1 MCRSL
6 HDPLNFVRIVLC
18 YGGFSCFTRLMDH
31 LGALRARIAHL
42 AATGNGPVC
51 IEGMT
56 ILSTEHPT
64 EPLGSINEPVF
75 ALVAQGAKRVVV
87 GEHVFDFRA
96 GKYLSVTVDLPVTS
110 QITQATRTE
119 PYLVFGLPLEPALI
133 TALLMEAG
141 PVLARPRSGP
151 AIAVSDA
158 DDDLIDAVVR
168 LLRLVDRPRDFAV
181 LAPGVRREI
190 HWRLLNGPQASLVRE
205 IGLIQGP
212 LAVTTHAIEWLKAHF
227 NEVIRIDDLADAV
240 GVSVSSL
247 NRHFRATTAMSPL
260 QYQKQLR
267 LQRARIELMTSPHD
281 VAAVGHSVGYDSPSQ
296 FSREYRRMFGIPP
309 GQDAAHR
316 RTASVTREQTR

>member
-1 MCRSL
+1 
-6 HDPLNFVRIVLC
+6 
-18 YGGFSCFTRLMDH
+18 MDH
-31 LGALRARIAHL
+31 LADLRACIARL

-56 ILSTEHPT
+56 VLSTERPT
-64 EPLGSINEPVF
+64 EPLGSISEPVF
-75 ALVAQGAKRVVV
+75 ALVAQGAKRVAL
-87 GEHVFDFRA
+87 GEHVFDFGA
-96 GKYLSVTVDLPVTS
+96 GQYLTVTVDLPVTS
-110 QITQATRTE
+110 QITQATRSE

-133 TALLMEAG
+133 TALLLEAG
-141 PVLARPRSGP
+141 PALSRPRSGP

-158 DDDLIDAVVR
+158 DDDLVDAVVR
-168 LLRLVDRPRDFAV
+168 LIRLVDTPRDFAV

-205 IGLIQGP
+205 IGLAQSP
-212 LAVTTHAIEWLKAHF
+212 LAVVTHAIEWLNARF
-227 NEVIRIDDLADAV
+227 DEVIRIEDLAKDI

-309 GQDAAHR
+309 GQDALRWQNAAVA
-316 RTASVTREQTR
+316 TEQTS

>member
-1 MCRSL
+1 M
-6 HDPLNFVRIVLC
+6 HDPLNFVRIVRRSGRC
-18 YGGFSCFTRLMDH
+18 ACFTGPVDH
-31 LGALRARIAHL
+31 LGELRARIARL

-51 IEGMT
+51 IEGIT
-56 ILSTEHPT
+56 VLSTEHPT
-64 EPLGSINEPVF
+64 EPLDSINEPVF
-75 ALVAQGAKRVVV
+75 ALVAQGAKRIVV

-96 GKYLSVTVDLPVTS
+96 GQYVTVTVDLPVTS
-110 QITQATRTE
+110 QITQASRTE
-119 PYLVFGLPLEPALI
+119 PYLVFGLPLEPAVI
-133 TALLMEAG
+133 TALLVEAG
-141 PVLARPRSGP
+141 PGLARPRTGP

-168 LLRLVDRPRDFAV
+168 LLRLIDEPRDFAI

-205 IGLIQGP
+205 IGLVQSP
-212 LAVTTHAIEWLKAHF
+212 LAVVTHAIEWLKAHF
-227 NEVIRIDDLADAV
+227 DEVIRIDELAKDV

-267 LQRARIELMTSPHD
+267 LQRARIELMTSSQD

-296 FSREYRRMFGIPP
+296 FSREYRRMFGVPP
-309 GQDAAHR
+309 GQDAMR
-316 RTASVTREQTR
+316 RQNGADIR

>member
-1 MCRSL
+1 L
-6 HDPLNFVRIVLC
+6 NDPLNFVRIVHRT
-18 YGGFSCFTRLMDH
+18 GGRACFTGSVDH
-31 LGALRARIAHL
+31 LDELRARIARL
-42 AATGNGPVC
+42 ATMGNGPVC
-51 IEGMT
+51 IEGIT
-56 ILSTEHPT
+56 VLSTENPT
-64 EPLGSINEPVF
+64 EPLDSINEPVF

-96 GKYLSVTVDLPVTS
+96 GQYVTVTVDLPVTS
-110 QITQATRTE
+110 QITEASRTE
-119 PYLVFGLPLEPALI
+119 PYLVFGLPLEPAVI
-133 TALLMEAG
+133 TALLVEAG
-141 PVLARPRSGP
+141 PGLARPRSGP

-168 LLRLVDRPRDFAV
+168 LLRLVDVPRDFAI

-205 IGLIQGP
+205 IGLVQGP
-212 LAVTTHAIEWLKAHF
+212 LTVVTHAIEWLKAHF

-267 LQRARIELMTSPHD
+267 LQQARIELMTSPHD
-281 VAAVGHSVGYDSPSQ
+281 VAAVGYSVGYDSPSQ
-296 FSREYRRMFGIPP
+296 FSREYRRMFGVPP
-309 GQDAAHR
+309 GQDAMR
-316 RTASVTREQTR
+316 RQNAAVAGEQTS